1 MSPANVLEPTFDAIR
16 RQLFSGELR
25 PGHRLEAARLAADF
39 GVSITPV
46 RDCLNRL
53 AGERLVYF
61 SPGEGFQVPKLNE
74 IELRALLGWQ
84 HLLLMMAL
92 NDAEK
97 HGQKFIIAGGHDGSA
112 SRAAMLFAAVG
123 SVADNIEVRAA
134 ISQNSARLHGY
145 RHREDLIFNDIS
157 DEIGQLEQ
165 AIKNSQFKVISDL
178 LEAYHQRR
186 IQSADRLVHI
196 S

>member
-1 MSPANVLEPTFDAIR
+1 MSPANVLEPTYDAIR
-16 RQLFSGELR
+16 RQLLGGGWR

-46 RDCLNRL
+46 RDCLNQL
-53 AGERLVYF
+53 AGEKLVHF
-61 SPGEGFQVPKLNE
+61 SAGDGFQVPKLTE

-84 HLLLMMAL
+84 QLLLKIAL
-92 NDAEK
+92 TDVEK
-97 HGQKFIIAGGHDGSA
+97 SGQQIIIASGHNGSA

-123 SVADNIEVRAA
+123 SLADNIELRAA

-145 RHREDLIFNDIS
+145 RHREDLLFHDIA
-157 DEIGQLEQ
+157 DEVSQLED
-165 AIKNSQFKVISDL
+165 AIKNSQFPLIWQL
-178 LEAYHQRR
+178 LKSYHQRR
-186 IQSADRLVHI
+186 IQSADKLVHF